1 MMTVTMLIVFAS
13 SFVTGIIG
21 VHPIFGAFL
30 AGLIVPHEGGFAIA
44 FVEKI
49 EDLITVLFIPI
60 YFVLSGL
67 STNLGLLNH
76 GTDWGYIIALC
87 VIGWFG
93 KFAGCGIVARLLGYN
108 NRESGAIGMLMSCK
122 G

>member
-1 MMTVTMLIVFAS
+1 M
-13 SFVTGIIG
+13 
-21 VHPIFGAFL
+21 
-30 AGLIVPHEGGFAIA
+30 
-44 FVEKI
+44 EKI

-67 STNLGLLNH
+67 ATNLGLLDR
-76 GTDWGYIIALC
+76 GQDWGYIIALC
-87 VIGWFG
+87 IIGWVG
-93 KFAGCGIVARLLGYN
+93 KFIGCGAVAKLLGYS